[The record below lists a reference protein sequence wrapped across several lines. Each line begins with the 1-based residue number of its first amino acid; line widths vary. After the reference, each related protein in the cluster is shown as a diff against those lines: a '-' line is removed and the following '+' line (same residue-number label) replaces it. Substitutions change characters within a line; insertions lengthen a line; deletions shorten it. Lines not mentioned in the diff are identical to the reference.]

1 MYKITIVGAGNIGI
15 ACAVDLSKTTDNIV
29 TVYTHKAN
37 KIDGCLKKIDMDT
50 NEVLTSDSVIITDS
64 KEKAFANCDIVIVTL
79 PSFLIENF
87 VNDIYKYTPKII
99 FYVPGY
105 GGKELYSTKL
115 SEKNIII
122 AGLERVP
129 YIARLQSSNVVYA
142 SKKTSLS
149 CAALKS
155 TDTEY
160 ACTLIEDL
168 FNIPCVRIYSYL
180 TVSFT
185 PSNPILHT
193 SRLFSMFENCNF
205 ETTLQKQIK
214 FYAEWNHYSS
224 ENLICMDKELDNIVA
239 KVEDVDVSQ
248 YKSICTHYES
258 FDIESMT
265 KKITSI
271 KAFQNIMSP
280 LIETDTG
287 LYKIDSR
294 SRYFEED
301 FLYGLLIL
309 KSFAEILK
317 VDTPYMNKV
326 LNWYG
331 NLAQL
336 ELLDSNNNLKVEK
349 LTQYPI
355 LQNFDIYDIQNIQK
369 FYNN

>member
-1 MYKITIVGAGNIGI
+1 MHKITIVGAGNIGI
-15 ACAVDLSKTTDNIV
+15 ACAVDLSKSTDNVV

-37 KIDGCLKKIDMDT
+37 KFGSCLKKIDMDT
-50 NEVLTSDSVIITDS
+50 NEVVTSDSVFITDN
-64 KEKAFANCDIVIVTL
+64 KEKAFSNCDIVIVTL

-87 VNDIYKYTPKII
+87 VNDIINYNPKII
-99 FYVPGY
+99 YYVPGY
-105 GGKELYSTKL
+105 GGKELYSKIL
-115 SEKNIII
+115 SEKGIII

-129 YIARLQSSNVVYA
+129 YIARLQTFNEVYA
-142 SKKTSLS
+142 SKKTSLA
-149 CAALKS
+149 CATLNSK
-155 TDTEY
+155 DTEF
-160 ACTLIEDL
+160 ACALLEKL
-168 FNIPCVRIYSYL
+168 FDIPCIRIQSYL

-214 FYAEWNHYSS
+214 FYAEWNDYSS

-239 KVEDVDVSQ
+239 KVEGVNVSQ

-271 KAFQNIMSP
+271 KAFQNILSP

-287 LYKIDSR
+287 DYKIDSK

-309 KSFAEILK
+309 KSFAEILA

-326 LNWYG
+326 LIWYG
-331 NLAQL
+331 NLIGL
-336 ELLDSNNNLKVEK
+336 KILDDNMNLILDNLKE
-349 LTQYPI
+349 YPI
-355 LQNFDIYDIQNIQK
+355 LNNFGICTIQDIIQNYK
-369 FYNN
+369 